1 VLRLSGRHSHLLEKI
16 VAVIS
21 LTPRTFAD
29 SRGWFSETYNQAR
42 AAEAGIDVLF
52 CQDNQSFS
60 TSKGIIRGLHY
71 QRPPF
76 AQAKL
81 VRCMQGS
88 IWDVAVDARRGSPT
102 YGQWVAAELS
112 AQNRKQLFIPAGFL
126 HGFVTLEDNTEVA
139 YKVSALYDAASDG
152 GIRWDDPTLA
162 LPWPLD
168 GQALVSDKDAAL
180 PFLAGFDS
188 PFDYDGVP
196 LRPLTEN

>member
-1 VLRLSGRHSHLLEKI
+1 M
-16 VAVIS
+16 AVIA
-21 LTPRTFAD
+21 LTPRVFAD
-29 SRGWFSETYNQAR
+29 PRGWFSETYNQAR
-42 AAEAGIDVLF
+42 AAEAGIHLTF

-60 TSKGIIRGLHY
+60 ANKGIVRGLHF

-81 VRCMQGS
+81 VRCLRGS

-112 AQNRKQLFIPAGFL
+112 GENHKQLFIPAGFL

-152 GIRWDDPTLA
+152 GIRWNDPTLA
-162 LPWPLD
+162 LPWPIR
-168 GQALVSDKDAAL
+168 GEALVSDKDATL
-180 PFLAGFDS
+180 PFFADFDS
-188 PFDYDGVP
+188 PFEYDGVP